1 MHFLRKKL
9 IMGNKA
15 PCRTRNLRKEIYT
28 SSVLRNKFFEDRTK
42 ENEKLHKKQR
52 NKCFGLKEYFHNRTE
67 NNLVTN
73 KFRLD
78 IYKVFPCKQGIIKEL

>member
-1 MHFLRKKL
+1 MLKTISMHFLRKKL

-42 ENEKLHKKQR
+42 ENEKLHKK
-52 NKCFGLKEYFHNRTE
+52 
-67 NNLVTN
+67 
-73 KFRLD
+73 
-78 IYKVFPCKQGIIKEL
+78 